1 MADTVSLTIDDKQ
14 ISVPGG
20 TLVVEAARSAG
31 IQIPVFCS
39 HPKLD
44 PVGVCR
50 MCMVE
55 YVTPRG
61 SRVDIS
67 CTVPVTEGMVVR
79 TNTPAVKAA
88 REAVL
93 GFLLINHPL
102 DCPICDK
109 GGECPL
115 QDQTLQYGPGAS
127 KFVEEKNHKAKHY
140 PLSELVILDQER
152 CVLCWRCVRYMEEWE
167 DKPQL
172 GLHKRGDS
180 TFIDVFPGQPLDG
193 KTSGSVID
201 ICPVGALTDRTAR
214 FDYRPWEL
222 KKTASI
228 CTLCPV
234 GCNLRLDERSHE
246 LRRIVA
252 RENPAVNEDWICD
265 KGRFVRDYVDH
276 PERLKTPLVRE
287 NGALRPA
294 TWDEALQCVV
304 ERLGAVI
311 EAHGAKSAGAVAGAH
326 LSNEAAF
333 LCQKF
338 FRVLLGNNNVD
349 FPTGAAVRATPTG
362 LPAIDA
368 LKQSDLIVLVGLD
381 LSESAPVLDL
391 MIKRA
396 VKRNKAKLLIL
407 NPRRIEAARYPGAYL
422 PVRPGSEAI
431 ALNGLAAWLLAKRAA
446 NARQSGSAKPAAQTF
461 GPGGPN
467 GQAEWAWLQQLFTP
481 EQVEAGSGVTAAT
494 LAAAAELLA
503 SSQRALF
510 LYGPDAGAG
519 QRGAATVSALNN
531 LAGLLGRAECV
542 AYIPS
547 EANSQGARDMG
558 FLPNA
563 LPGHSSVAD
572 ASLRERL
579 GKLWGVQPP
588 AEPGFIYDQM
598 INGAV
603 RALFVI
609 GANPALD
616 PAAAQALRQLDFLV
630 VQDLFLTETAQLAE
644 VVLPSASFAEADGTY
659 TNLERRVQRAP
670 KGIRALGESRADWEI
685 LAALG
690 QYWQTARGT
699 QAEGSETVAQ
709 AEWKRRRRAKP
720 AREGRQA
727 AARQAA
733 AAKPWSYS
741 NLAAVS
747 EEIGRVV
754 PFYAGFHWEALGSGG
769 LQWAAGAAPRSAAR
783 LGSARVEPAQVAPVP
798 AAPAGSFWLASGPI
812 LWDGG
817 TITAHSHPQVL
828 KLIPAPFVA
837 LNPADLASS
846 KLSEG
851 SEVSVTSPRG
861 SVRLLLRA
869 DPSVQPG
876 TAWLPL
882 GLAGAPAEILGAGK
896 GEPVAVKIG

>member
-14 ISVPGG
+14 ISVPAG
-20 TLVVEAARSAG
+20 TLVVDAARTAG

-39 HPKLD
+39 HPKLE

-61 SRVDIS
+61 NRVDVS

-79 TNTPAVKAA
+79 TNTPAVRAA
-88 REAVL
+88 REGVL
-93 GFLLINHPL
+93 GFLLVNHPL

-127 KFVEEKNHKAKHY
+127 QFVEEKNHKAKHY

-152 CVLCWRCVRYMEEWE
+152 CVLCWRCVRYLEEWE

-172 GLHKRGDS
+172 SLHKRGDR
-180 TFIDVFPGQPLDG
+180 TFIDVFPGQALDA

-252 RENPAVNEDWICD
+252 RENAALNEDWICD

-294 TWDEALQCVV
+294 NWDEALQRVV
-304 ERLGAVI
+304 DGLGAVVR
-311 EAHGAKSAGAVAGAH
+311 EHGARSAGAVAAAH
-326 LSNEAAF
+326 VSNEAAF

-338 FRVLLGNNNVD
+338 FRVLLGNNNLD
-349 FPTGAAVRATPTG
+349 FPTGSAVRATPAG
-362 LPAIDA
+362 LAAIGD

-381 LSESAPVLDL
+381 VAESAPVLDL

-396 VKRNKAKLLIL
+396 VKRDRAKLLIV
-407 NPRRIEAARYPGAYL
+407 NPRRIEAARYAGAYL
-422 PVRPGSEAI
+422 PARPGSEAL
-431 ALNGLAAWLLAKRAA
+431 ALNGLAAWLLAKRSAD
-446 NARQSGSAKPAAQTF
+446 ARQRGPARATAQASGPA
-461 GPGGPN
+461 GPA
-467 GQAEWAWLQQLFTP
+467 GQGEWGWLQGLTP
-481 EQVEAGSGVTAAT
+481 EQVEAGSGVPAAA
-494 LAAAAELLA
+494 LAAAGELLA
-503 SSQRALF
+503 ASRNALF
-510 LYGPDAGAG
+510 LYGPEAGAG

-531 LAGLLGRAECV
+531 LAGLLGRPECV
-542 AYIPS
+542 AYLPS

-558 FLPNA
+558 LLPNA
-563 LPGHSSVAD
+563 LPGHGSLAD
-572 ASLRERL
+572 AGLRERL
-579 GKLWGVQPP
+579 AKLWGVQPP
-588 AEPGFIYDQM
+588 AEPGLSYEQM

-603 RALFVI
+603 RALFVM

-616 PAAAQALRQLDFLV
+616 PAAAQVLSRLDFLV

-644 VVLPSASFAEADGTY
+644 VVLPAASFAEADGTY

-670 KGIRALGESRADWEI
+670 KGIRAAGESRADWEI

-690 QYWQTARGT
+690 QRWQSGQGAQTEG
-699 QAEGSETVAQ
+699 AEAAVAS
-709 AEWKRRRRAKP
+709 EWKRKRKTKP
-720 AREGRQA
+720 VRDG
-727 AARQAA
+727 RQAA
-733 AAKPWSYS
+733 AAKPWNYS
-741 NLAAVS
+741 NLTAVS
-747 EEIGRVV
+747 DEIGRVV
-754 PFYAGFHWEALGSGG
+754 PAYAGLRWEALGPGG
-769 LQWAAGAAPRSAAR
+769 LQWSAAAAPRSAR
-783 LGSARVEPAQVAPVP
+783 RVEPVQVEPVSS
-798 AAPAGSFWLASGPI
+798 APAGNYWLAAGPL

-828 KLIPAPFVA
+828 KLIPPPFVA
-837 LNPADLASS
+837 LNPADLATS

-851 SEVSVTSPRG
+851 GQVRVTSPRG

-882 GLAGAPAEILGAGK
+882 GLAGAPAETLGAGR

>member
-20 TLVVEAARSAG
+20 TLVVDAARSAG

-61 SRVDIS
+61 SRVDVS
-67 CTVPVTEGMVVR
+67 CTVPVTDGMVVR
-79 TNTPAVKAA
+79 TDTPAVKAA

-152 CVLCWRCVRYMEEWE
+152 CVLCWRCVRYMGEWE

-172 GLHKRGDS
+172 GLHKRGDR

-234 GCNLRLDERSHE
+234 GCNLRLDERMHE

-276 PERLKTPLVRE
+276 PERLKTPLLRE

-294 TWDEALQCVV
+294 TWDEALQRVV

-311 EAHGAKSAGAVAGAH
+311 EAHGAKSAGAVAAAH
-326 LSNEAAF
+326 VSNEAAF

-349 FPTGAAVRATPTG
+349 FPSGAAVRAIPTG

-396 VKRNKAKLLIL
+396 VKRNNARLLIL
-407 NPRRIEAARYPGAYL
+407 NPRRIESARYPGAYL
-422 PVRPGSEAI
+422 PVRPGSAAI

-446 NARQSGSAKPAAQTF
+446 DARQRGSIKPAAQTS
-461 GPGGPN
+461 GPGA
-467 GQAEWAWLQQLFTP
+467 QAEWAWLQAFTP
-481 EQVEAGSGVTAAT
+481 DHVEAGSGVTAAT
-494 LAAAAELLA
+494 LAAAGELLA
-503 SSQRALF
+503 GSQRALF

-519 QRGAATVSALNN
+519 ARGAATVSALNN

-558 FLPNA
+558 LLPNA
-563 LPGHSSVAD
+563 LPGHGSLAD
-572 ASLRERL
+572 AGLRERL

-588 AEPGFIYDQM
+588 AEPGFVYEQM

-603 RALFVI
+603 RALFVM
-609 GANPALD
+609 GVNPALD
-616 PAAAQALRQLDFLV
+616 PAAAQALRRLDFLV

-670 KGIRALGESRADWEI
+670 KGIRAQGESRADWEI

-690 QYWQTARGT
+690 QYWQTAQGN
-699 QAEGSETVAQ
+699 QAEGSETAAQ
-709 AEWKRRRRAKP
+709 AEWKRKRKAKP
-720 AREGRQA
+720 ARAWRQA
-727 AARQAA
+727 AP
-733 AAKPWSYS
+733 AKPWSYS

-754 PFYAGFHWEALGSGG
+754 PFYSGFRWEALGPGG
-769 LQWAAGAAPRSAAR
+769 LQWSAGAAPRSAR
-783 LGSARVEPAQVAPVP
+783 RVEPAQVAPAP

-828 KLIPAPFVA
+828 KLIPPPFVA

-869 DPSVQPG
+869 DASTQPG

-882 GLAGAPAEILGAGK
+882 GLAGAPAEMLGAAR